1 MGMKES
7 FGRVYS
13 DKRVL
18 ITGHT
23 GFKGSWLALWLSQMG
38 AKVTGYALAP
48 STSPSHINML
58 HIDCLSV
65 TGDIRDDSKLHNV
78 IRKEQPEII
87 FHLAAQS
94 LVRRSY
100 QEPVDTLDTNV
111 MGTVKL
117 LEACRRSPSVKAV
130 VVVTSDKCYENRE
143 WLWGYRE
150 NDALG
155 GYDPYSASKACV
167 ELVTSSY
174 RHSFFPIDKYGH
186 HHSILLASARAG
198 NAIGGGDWAEDRL
211 IPDIARAVSKN
222 EAVSIRNPDSIRSWQ
237 HVLESLSG
245 YLMLGR
251 KLLEGD
257 TRFAE
262 AWNFGP
268 GKEGSIKVETV
279 VQKLKQHWSR
289 VDYKLSPSCQDPH
302 EAKLLQLDSSKACLK
317 LGWNPVWDI
326 NKALEMT
333 GVWYHNFYEYQK
345 VISEQQL
352 IQYVQT
358 AKHKNYNWAEL

>member
-1 MGMKES
+1 MKES
-7 FGRVYS
+7 FGRAYH

-23 GFKGSWLALWLSQMG
+23 GFKGSWLALWLWRMG

-48 STSPSHINML
+48 STSPSHIKILNV
-58 HIDCLSV
+58 DCLSI
-65 TGDIRDDSKLHNV
+65 TGDIRDADKLQNV
-78 IRKEQPEII
+78 VKKEKPEII
-87 FHLAAQS
+87 FHLAAQA

-100 QEPVDTLDTNV
+100 REPIETFSTNV
-111 MGTVKL
+111 IGTANL
-117 LEACRRSPSVKAV
+117 LEACRQSPSTRAV
-130 VVVTSDKCYENRE
+130 IVVTSDKCYKNRE

-150 NDALG
+150 DDALG
-155 GYDPYSASKACV
+155 GYDPYSASKGCT
-167 ELVTSSY
+167 EIVTSSY
-174 RHSFFPIDKYGH
+174 KHSFFPPDEYGRGH
-186 HHSILLASARAG
+186 TTLIASARAG
-198 NAIGGGDWAEDRL
+198 NVIGGGDWAEERL
-211 IPDIARAVSKN
+211 IPDVARAVSGNTK
-222 EAVSIRNPDSIRSWQ
+222 VSIRNPDSIRPWQ

-257 TRFAE
+257 PGFAE

-268 GKEGSIKVETV
+268 GEEGNIKVETL
-279 VQKLKQHWSR
+279 VQKLKQHWSK
-289 VDYKLSPSCQDPH
+289 VDYHLSPSRKNPH
-302 EAKLLQLDSSKACLK
+302 EAKLLQLDCSKACSK
-317 LGWNPVWDI
+317 LGWKPVWDI

-333 GVWYHNFYEYQK
+333 GIWYDRFYRSGD

-352 IQYVQT
+352 TQYVQT

>member
-1 MGMKES
+1 MKKS
-7 FGRVYS
+7 FGRIYS

-23 GFKGSWLALWLSQMG
+23 GFKGSWLALWLSQIG

-65 TGDIRDDSKLHNV
+65 SGDIRDDGKLHSV
-78 IRKEQPEII
+78 IRKERPEII

-117 LEACRRSPSVKAV
+117 LETCRQSPSVKAV
-130 VVVTSDKCYENRE
+130 VVVTSDKCYENKE

-155 GYDPYSASKACV
+155 GYDPYSASKACA

-174 RHSFFPIDKYGH
+174 RHSFFPVDKYGH

-198 NAIGGGDWAEDRL
+198 NVIGGGDWAEDRL
-211 IPDIARAVSKN
+211 IPDIARAVSKK
-222 EAVSIRNPDSIRSWQ
+222 EVVSIRNPISVRPWQ
-237 HVLESLSG
+237 HVLEPLSG
-245 YLMLGR
+245 YLMLGQ
-251 KLLEGD
+251 KLLQGEPE
-257 TRFAE
+257 FAD

-268 GKEGSIKVETV
+268 GEEGCLKVETLV
-279 VQKLKQHWSR
+279 KQLTRYWNGI
-289 VDYKLSPSCQDPH
+289 DYRLSPLSPDLH
-302 EAKLLQLDSSKACLK
+302 EANSLQLDCSKARIK
-317 LGWNPVWDI
+317 LRWRPVWDI

-333 GVWYHNFYEYQK
+333 GVWYHNFYEHRK

-358 AKHKNYNWAEL
+358 AKDKNYNWTEP